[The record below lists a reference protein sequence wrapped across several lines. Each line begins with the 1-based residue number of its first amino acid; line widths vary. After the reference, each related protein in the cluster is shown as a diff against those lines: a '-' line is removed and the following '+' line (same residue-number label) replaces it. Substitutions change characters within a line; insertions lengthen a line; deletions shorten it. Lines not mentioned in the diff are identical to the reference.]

1 MVHIVSAVILLKIH
15 IFPVECYKA
24 RFSGY
29 TNGQSLN
36 FKESQKYVVRQIARI
51 KSHVDR

>member
-1 MVHIVSAVILLKIH
+1 MVHIVSANILLKKH

-24 RFSGY
+24 RLSGY

-36 FKESQKYVVRQIARI
+36 FKESQICSVTNSKDKVSR
-51 KSHVDR
+51 S